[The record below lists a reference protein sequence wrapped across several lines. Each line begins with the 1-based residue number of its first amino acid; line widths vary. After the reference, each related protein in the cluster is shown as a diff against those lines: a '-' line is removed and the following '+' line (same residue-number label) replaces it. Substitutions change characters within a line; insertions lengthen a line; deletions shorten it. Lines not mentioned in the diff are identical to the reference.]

1 MRETATGR
9 TVTAQEPREIPWL
22 SIVFGFGPMMP
33 FVGGAA
39 LAWWLRGD
47 AGNAVLIATALWSCA
62 ILLFLSGVRRG
73 VSFRTEGGATLA
85 QMMTMLGYFG
95 TGLVALGATYL
106 GWMTTALSVLLAAYI
121 TMPVL
126 DAIAARRGEAPLF
139 FARLRPVQI
148 PLAIASLAAMLILAL
163 VSGHV

>member
-9 TVTAQEPREIPWL
+9 TITAQEPREVPWL

-39 LAWWLRGD
+39 LAWWLRGS
-47 AGNAVLIATALWSCA
+47 AGEAVVAMTALWGCT

-73 VSFRTEGGATLA
+73 VSFRTEGGATIA
-85 QMMTMLGYFG
+85 QMVTMLGYFG
-95 TGLVALGATYL
+95 AGLVALGATYL
-106 GWMTTALSVLLAAYI
+106 GWLTTALSVLLAAYI

-148 PLAIASLAAMLILAL
+148 PLAIVSLAALLTLQL
-163 VSGHV
+163 VSSHA